1 VPVTDPLNNSYYQ
14 ATANPWETQPSFTG
28 EGEYDVAVIGGGFTG
43 LSAALA
49 CAVKGLK
56 VALLEAKTIG
66 YGASGRNGGQLIP
79 GLRWSMREIDEE
91 FGRERAQ
98 AIFDLAYGAVGR
110 VTDRIARHGIRC
122 DLKAGHLEAAYKP
135 AHFDAMQRDAEF
147 LAKEFGWESEIVQ
160 PKEMGRHTKGGGY
173 HGGIY
178 DSKGGHFHPLNYA
191 LGLAEACKEAG
202 VDIFENNV
210 VQSRSFHAPGSAS
223 PFVVIPAKAG
233 IHHLTPHLSRHP
245 RRKTDSRV
253 MDSRLRG
260 NDEVGFCLDRTS
272 AIIVATDNWT
282 SDLDPDLG
290 RYTIPIMNYNVATA
304 PLPNWQD
311 YLPSDAAVADS
322 RFVLNYFRLSADKRL
337 IFGGGEKYVQSPPAD
352 IAGFVRKH
360 IAEVFPS
367 LADIPVDYAW
377 GGAVGVTMNRLPHM
391 GRKGNVFF
399 AHGFS
404 GHGALITT
412 LAGELLAEAV
422 TGTMD
427 RFDVFANL
435 PHRPF
440 PGGRLFARPLA
451 TLGLLWY
458 ALKDRL

>member
-1 VPVTDPLNNSYYQ
+1 VTDPLNNSYYA
-14 ATANPWETQPSFTG
+14 ATANTWRTQPAFTG
-28 EGEYDVAVIGGGFTG
+28 EAEYDVAVIGGGFTG

-49 CAVKGLK
+49 CAEKGLK

-66 YGASGRNGGQLIP
+66 FGASGRNGGQLIP
-79 GLRWSMREIDEE
+79 GLRWSMREIDAE

-98 AIFDLAYGAVGR
+98 AIFDLAYSAVDR
-110 VTDRIARHGIRC
+110 VKSRIEKHGIQC

-135 AHFDAMQRDAEF
+135 AHFEDMQRDAEF

-160 PKEMGRHTKGGGY
+160 PEDMGQHINGGGY

-178 DSKGGHFHPLNYA
+178 DLQGGHFHPLNYA
-191 LGLAEACKEAG
+191 LGLAQAAKSAG
-202 VDIFENNV
+202 VEIFENSEALYFDHSSLGLNDIEV
-210 VQSRSFHAPGSAS
+210 TSLHGS
-223 PFVVIPAKAG
+223 
-233 IHHLTPHLSRHP
+233 
-245 RRKTDSRV
+245 
-253 MDSRLRG
+253 MD
-260 NDEVGFCLDRTS
+260 VKCL
-272 AIIVATDNWT
+272 ILATDTWMNDQFG
-282 SDLDPDLG
+282 DLR

-304 PLPNWQD
+304 PLPNADQ
-311 YLPSDAAVADS
+311 LFRSDAAVADS

-337 IFGGGEKYVQSPPAD
+337 IFGGGEKYVQTPPAD
-352 IAGFVRKH
+352 IAAFVRKH
-360 IAEVFPS
+360 IVEVFPS
-367 LADIPVDYAW
+367 LANTPIDYAW

-404 GHGALITT
+404 GHGALVTT

-422 TGTMD
+422 TGTMEQ
-427 RFDVFANL
+427 FDVFAHL

-440 PGGRLFARPLA
+440 PGGKLFARPLA

-458 ALKDRL
+458 ALRDRL